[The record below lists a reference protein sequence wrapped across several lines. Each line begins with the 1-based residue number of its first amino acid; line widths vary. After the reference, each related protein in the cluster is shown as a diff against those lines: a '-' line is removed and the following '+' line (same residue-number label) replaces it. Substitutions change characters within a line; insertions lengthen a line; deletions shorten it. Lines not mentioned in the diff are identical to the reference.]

1 MAIRFFFIIEGIKE
15 TEWFQW
21 DLKFDLK
28 LGRWIQNQIGSS
40 RQRGFCLVYIVDQIQ
55 NFQGMFQVLCY
66 IFILINKEEGSQN
79 NQETKSFRF
88 FLLIAV
94 LLMLS

>member
-1 MAIRFFFIIEGIKE
+1 M
-15 TEWFQW
+15 
-21 DLKFDLK
+21 
-28 LGRWIQNQIGSS
+28 
-40 RQRGFCLVYIVDQIQ
+40 YIVDRTQ